1 MSCGGY
7 GGLYGL
13 YGLFD
18 SSARDAGWVSVVVLG
33 GWGWMRGVVGEG
45 EDGLGDLCVGG
56 RGLGVLCVDRTRGRG
71 PGLFERS
78 GWEAGFEVGCG
89 ICVGLLV
96 LSLGIPKLAGSL
108 RILHVSGYNVI
119 ETPRCCG
126 MLSVTIA

>member
-1 MSCGGY
+1 MGCTDYSTPPREMRAGFRLWFLGD
-7 GGLYGL
+7 GAGAGL
-13 YGLFD
+13 
-18 SSARDAGWVSVVVLG
+18 R
-33 GWGWMRGVVGEG
+33 GWMRGVVGEG

-78 GWEAGFEVGCG
+78 GWEAGFGVGCG

>member
-1 MSCGGY
+1 MAWEICASGGGDWGCCVSTGQ
-7 GGLYGL
+7 GG
-13 YGLFD
+13 
-18 SSARDAGWVSVVVLG
+18 
-33 GWGWMRGVVGEG
+33 
-45 EDGLGDLCVGG
+45 GDLDFSKGADG
-56 RGLGVLCVDRTRGRG
+56 RLVLEKGV
-71 PGLFERS
+71 
-78 GWEAGFEVGCG
+78 G

>member
-18 SSARDAGWVSVVVLG
+18 SSARDRAGFRLWFLG
-33 GWGWMRGVVGEG
+33 DGAGAGLRGWMRGVVGEG

-78 GWEAGFEVGCG
+78 GWEAGFGEGGGDMRWSTGTKPWYTQTCRVF
-89 ICVGLLV
+89 
-96 LSLGIPKLAGSL
+96 A
-108 RILHVSGYNVI
+108 N
-119 ETPRCCG
+119 
-126 MLSVTIA
+126 IACQWI

>member
-1 MSCGGY
+1 MAWEICASGGGDWGCSVSTGQ
-7 GGLYGL
+7 GG
-13 YGLFD
+13 
-18 SSARDAGWVSVVVLG
+18 
-33 GWGWMRGVVGEG
+33 
-45 EDGLGDLCVGG
+45 GDLDFSKGADG
-56 RGLGVLCVDRTRGRG
+56 RLVLEKGV
-71 PGLFERS
+71 
-78 GWEAGFEVGCG
+78 G